1 MSNGGEAYLLP
12 LFDQANRTAFCRF
25 WRLSPTEAYD
35 MDDDTYRA
43 FVAYM
48 RDELK
53 ARERAA
59 RRRSR

>member
-1 MSNGGEAYLLP
+1 
-12 LFDQANRTAFCRF
+12 
-25 WRLSPTEAYD
+25 

-43 FVAYM
+43 FVGFM
-48 RDELK
+48 RDEIR

>member
-1 MSNGGEAYLLP
+1 VYE
-12 LFDQANRTAFCRF
+12 
-25 WRLSPTEAYD
+25 

-43 FVAYM
+43 FVGYQ

-59 RRRSR
+59 RRRK

>member
-1 MSNGGEAYLLP
+1 
-12 LFDQANRTAFCRF
+12 
-25 WRLSPTEAYD
+25 